1 MLAPVRA
8 LRSWR
13 PSPTALRRTFLGALV
28 MNVVIVVT
36 GGAVRLTASG
46 LGCPTFPRCTDT
58 SLVVTRE
65 MGAHGVIEFGNR
77 MLTFVLTAAVGAAVV
92 VAWRAGRRDLRGRA
106 LLLTAGIFAQALL
119 GGVTVLTGLN
129 PVTVMAHFLL
139 SMLLIAVAVDAY
151 ERAAPPSTGSTVAE
165 GPVVRRELTVGT
177 WVLTAAV
184 ALVLFLGTVVTG
196 TGPHSGD
203 KQASDRLPFDLETV
217 SQLHA
222 DFVFLV
228 LGLTVGL
235 EVAARASRAPA
246 LLRRRLDVLL
256 GVVLAQGL
264 VGYAQYVTDL
274 PVLLVG
280 IHVLGACLV
289 WVATLRVALAA
300 AGTGAAAATGQSSE
314 EPLPLLSPP
323 PEPDRELSSSRE
335 KVGRPPEQVALTS
348 TRPSPSPEDSNRTR
362 A

>member
-1 MLAPVRA
+1 
-8 LRSWR
+8 
-13 PSPTALRRTFLGALV
+13 

-77 MLTFVLTAAVGAAVV
+77 MLTFVLTAAVGAAVI

-106 LLLTAGIFAQALL
+106 LLLTGGIVAQALL

-151 ERAAPPSTGSTVAE
+151 ERAAPPPADPAAPG
-165 GPVVRRELTVGT
+165 VRRELRIGT
-177 WVLTAAV
+177 WVLTGAV
-184 ALVLFLGTVVTG
+184 GLVLFLGTVVTG

-203 KQASDRLPFDLETV
+203 KKASDRLPFNLEPV

-222 DFVFLV
+222 DIVFLV
-228 LGLTVGL
+228 IGLTVGL
-235 EVAARASRAPA
+235 LVAARASRAPD
-246 LLRRRLDVLL
+246 LVRRRLAVLL
-256 GVVLAQGL
+256 GVVLAQGV

-274 PVLLVG
+274 PVFLVG
-280 IHVLGACLV
+280 VHVLGACLV
-289 WVATLRVALAA
+289 WVATVRVALAA
-300 AGTGAAAATGQSSE
+300 AGTGVRATGQSSE
-314 EPLPLLSPP
+314 EPLPLLS
-323 PEPDRELSSSRE
+323 EPDPDPELSSSEPPPLPEPELSSSSE
-335 KVGRPPEQVALTS
+335 KRGRPPEQVTLTS
-348 TRPSPSPEDSNRTR
+348 TRPSSEDSNRTR